1 MKTSYHPAFP
11 PVSCR
16 YGAPSGRPTMDPE
29 PGEPIGPVRVKRA
42 SMSSC
47 GAYDEGGA
55 YWGIGTPL
63 YCAWS
68 ASGFRRYFRAP
79 NRGTAL
85 AIAANLEPP
94 TP

>member
-1 MKTSYHPAFP
+1 MGRCSQDPA
-11 PVSCR
+11 
-16 YGAPSGRPTMDPE
+16 
-29 PGEPIGPVRVKRA
+29 PGVPIGPVRVKRA
-42 SMSSC
+42 RMSYC
-47 GAYDEGGA
+47 GAYDDGGA

-79 NRGTAL
+79 SRASAL
-85 AIAANLEPP
+85 SIAAKLANLETT

>member
-1 MKTSYHPAFP
+1 MGRCSQDPA
-11 PVSCR
+11 
-16 YGAPSGRPTMDPE
+16 
-29 PGEPIGPVRVKRA
+29 PGEPIGLVRVKRA
-42 SMSSC
+42 IMSSC

-55 YWGIGTPL
+55 YWGTGTPL

-79 NRGTAL
+79 SRASAL
-85 AIAANLEPP
+85 AIAAKLAKLETV